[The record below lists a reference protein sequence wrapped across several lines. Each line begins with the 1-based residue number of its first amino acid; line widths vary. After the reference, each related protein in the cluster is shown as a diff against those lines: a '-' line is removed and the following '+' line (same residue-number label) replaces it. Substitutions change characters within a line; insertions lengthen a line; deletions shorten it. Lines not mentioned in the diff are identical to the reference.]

1 MRVLIT
7 GNLGYVG
14 PVLTQHLRTTWPDA
28 ELLGF
33 DTGYFAHCLTGVD
46 RVPELGLDA
55 QYHGDLRRFPR
66 RILPGVDVV
75 VNLAA
80 LSNDPMGNQ
89 FEAATLD
96 INHQAGIE
104 LARATREAGA
114 SAFVFASSCSVYGLA
129 EDGPRTEESP
139 LDPLTAY
146 ARSKVFAERD
156 LKSLAGP
163 GFRTTSL
170 RFATACGWSQRLR
183 LDLVLN
189 DFVASALTTGR
200 IKILSDGT
208 PWRPLIHV
216 QDMAR
221 AIEWAMTR
229 PASAGDD
236 LVVNAGSDSW
246 NYQVRQLAEG
256 VAEVIP
262 GAGVSVNPDAAPDRR
277 SYRVNFSRF
286 RALAPHHQP
295 RVSLSEAVAGLK
307 SGLERMGFTD
317 ADFRQS
323 PFIRLQT
330 LRRHL
335 AQGRLDSHLFWN

>member
-14 PVLTQHLRTTWPDA
+14 PVLTQHLRTVWPNA

-46 RVPELGLDA
+46 RAPELGLDA
-55 QYHGDLRRFPR
+55 QYYGDLRRFPQ
-66 RILPGVDVV
+66 RILSGVEVV

-104 LARATREAGA
+104 LARAARKAGV
-114 SAFVFASSCSVYGLA
+114 SAFVFASSCSVYGFA

-139 LDPLTAY
+139 LEPLTAY
-146 ARSKVFAERD
+146 ARSKVLTERD
-156 LKSLAGP
+156 LSALAGP

-200 IKILSDGT
+200 IDILSDGT
-208 PWRPLIHV
+208 PWRPLIQV
-216 QDMAR
+216 EDMAR
-221 AIEWAMTR
+221 ALEWAVIR
-229 PASAGDD
+229 EASTGDN
-236 LVVNAGSDSW
+236 LVVNAGSDVW

-262 GAGVSVNPDAAPDRR
+262 GARVSVNPDAAPDRR
-277 SYRVNFSRF
+277 SYRVSFARF
-286 RALAPHHQP
+286 QRLAPHHQP
-295 RVSLSEAVAGLK
+295 RISLPEAVAGLK
-307 SGLERMGFTD
+307 SGLEQMGFAD
-317 ADFRQS
+317 ANFRQS

-335 AQGRLDSHLFWN
+335 AHGRLNSDLFWN